1 MNFSEEMK
9 MQMQIRQL
17 TEQNQKKANLQ
28 AVQDD
33 YSRLLQKLLSD
44 LKEQIRSD
52 MEAGIFTL
60 AIEGDFA
67 LPIAP
72 KVPCAAIPQLEE
84 PQEMFSYQTAD
95 GIPHFCWADI
105 CLAIKDGK
113 RLASKN
119 ISMEL
124 TEAGKRL
131 LDDFSGLAAGEG
143 IQLVFQPAVDTR
155 HGKFILPKFGQ
166 YENVPK
172 LKRGK
177 IGNLNGY
184 FVNVHYKIV

>member
-9 MQMQIRQL
+9 MRLQIQQIAV
-17 TEQNQKKANLQ
+17 QNQKKANLA
-28 AVQDD
+28 AVQED
-33 YSRLLQKLLSD
+33 YSSLLQKLLSD
-44 LKEQIRSD
+44 LKEQIRCD
-52 MEAGIFTL
+52 VEAGRFTL
-60 AIEGDFA
+60 SIEGDYA

-72 KVPCAAIPQLEE
+72 NVPCDAIPSLDE
-84 PQEMFSYQTAD
+84 PSEMFSYQTI
-95 GIPHFCWADI
+95 GSTHFFCWSDI

-131 LDDFSGLAAGEG
+131 LDDLAERALAEG
-143 IQLVFQPAVDTR
+143 IQLVFQPAVDTK
-155 HGKFILPKFGQ
+155 HGTFILPKFGQ

-184 FVNVHYKIV
+184 FVNVHYKIL